1 MPCPAVPRGVL
12 PERSAPVTK
21 LLAAPLVCHTWGK
34 NSLLRDQ
41 MRIHMYMRK
50 PVLAAGQSDFPCFD
64 DDRDCQREQP
74 AAVSPVVVYSCP
86 LQPARS
92 GVPTTA
98 PLANGISARER
109 VTVHSVVRSG

>member
-1 MPCPAVPRGVL
+1 MPCPAFPRDVL

-50 PVLAAGQSDFPCFD
+50 PVLAAGQSDFPGFD

-74 AAVSPVVVYSCP
+74 AAASPVVVDSCP
-86 LQPARS
+86 LQPVRS
-92 GVPTTA
+92 GIQTTA
-98 PLANGISARER
+98 PLDSAISAR
-109 VTVHSVVRSG
+109 